1 MKKYVLGPNAARQ
14 LKKLLRGSGEVSR
27 RGNLSSALAFGS
39 EYANPYAVQWA
50 QSANDGEGG
59 WIIWLPGDALLVVDG
74 QTVDVREDLE
84 AVGGDYPDGWYLLGD
99 VIEDDGT
106 LYLDIHFPDPED
118 ETAVQEPTAEFSNGE
133 SADDDEDDE
142 EDETRTVHV
151 KVCDVATDS
160 DTGARSVKQ
169 FVTSMIL
176 IGGGEE
182 TYIAGDGD
190 GSEWLRANGRD
201 IMIQGYPGSG
211 EGAEEVDNCGLVFT
225 TVSERE
231 GEDGEIIPAKIIVGV
246 RDKSSEESWAAKEMK
261 IPIAGGGTKLV
272 HFLGCDDVD
281 LTGLGGGGGSGGG
294 GESNTCKRVI
304 KLKGDAQQSA
314 DVNGAVNVKGAQGSG
329 LEILTTAVPPAA
341 GQAADDNLGGD
352 VEIDL
357 KGRKQLQGC
366 NKNFGLHQIKYL
378 DKDGNT
384 QIFHGLFCGDIDLT
398 QMGKLIKNVTINC
411 SAASG
416 GTNTMVFHYTDGSID
431 TFTVQ
436 NGLNGSPGAPG
447 GGGGDVDVQ
456 AETIQDNTYL
466 YIDGELVAT
475 IPHGKTPTITADKS
489 GKTTTI
495 YADGVAI
502 ATINDGSDAEG
513 GDDDDA
519 TEMTVVTGASFE
531 ISGGKLVA
539 KLTRKRIKAVVVQ
552 DLGEQSVN
560 VCDAKEVEVVTSESY
575 STSSHQFTNTRRK
588 ITVIGDVAATGQTP
602 FTATSLA
609 SE

>member
-106 LYLDIHFPDPED
+106 LYLDIHFPDPDAEA
-118 ETAVQEPTAEFSNGE
+118 AVQEPTAEFSNGE
-133 SADDDEDDE
+133 SADEDEDDE

-211 EGAEEVDNCGLVFT
+211 EGAEDVDNCGLVFT

-246 RDKSSEESWAAKEMK
+246 KDKSSQESWAAKEMK
-261 IPIAGGGTKLV
+261 IPLAGGGTKLV

-294 GESNTCKRVI
+294 GGDDTNTRVVT
-304 KLKGDAQQSA
+304 LTGDAQGSA
-314 DVNGAVNVKGAQGSG
+314 AISGAVAVKAESGSG
-329 LEILTTAVPPAA
+329 LEILTTGNPNAQQGAVNP
-341 GQAADDNLGGD
+341 GGTMTVD
-352 VEIDL
+352 F
-357 KGRKQLQGC
+357 KGRKSLANCG
-366 NKNFGLHQIKYL
+366 KNFGLHQIKYL

-384 QIFHGLFCGDIDLT
+384 QIFHGFFCGDIDLT

-411 SAASG
+411 SAAPG
-416 GTNTMVFHYTDGSID
+416 GTNSMVFHYTDGSSD

-552 DLGEQSVN
+552 DLGEQRVD

-588 ITVIGDVAATGQTP
+588 VTVIGDVAATGQTP
-602 FTATSLA
+602 FTATSIA